1 MLKKVKNWLGI
12 EGVHLSINGI
22 QVDPQN
28 HNIKGI
34 IDFTT
39 KSPQLISCVN
49 IAITEK
55 YSRGRR
61 KKSKLVDEYTI
72 AQKRIVINQ
81 SITIDQELNIPFS
94 IQYQLLESEIDQM
107 GNKNI
112 FFKGLSTLAKFAKNA
127 SSEYF
132 LLIEAEVDGNR
143 LRPFDKI
150 AIKLD

>member
-12 EGVHLSINGI
+12 EGVNLTISDI
-22 QVDPQN
+22 QVDSQN
-28 HNIKGI
+28 KNINGS

-39 KSPQLISCVN
+39 KSAQLISCVN
-49 IAITEK
+49 VIVSEK

-61 KKSKLVDEYTI
+61 KKSKLVNEYTI
-72 AQKRIVINQ
+72 GEKRIIINKA
-81 SITIDQELNIPFS
+81 INVDEALNIPFS

-107 GNKNI
+107 GHKNI

-132 LLIEAEVDGNR
+132 LLIEAEVEGNR
-143 LRPFDKI
+143 LKPFDKI
-150 AIKLD
+150 ALKLN